1 MSMDILVHAE
11 GFHLDDRLKD
21 AVIDKVGR
29 LEHFAHRI
37 LRARVTIRRASAHAS
52 AKQFVSRILM
62 EIPGR
67 DLSAEQK
74 AGEPMESIDLLVEKM
89 EQQLRKRKTSQLS
102 KRTRAPV
109 LSAAAMLPA

>member
-11 GFHLDDRLKD
+11 GFQLDDRLKD

-37 LRARVTIRRASAHAS
+37 LRARVTLRRASAHAS
-52 AKQFVSRILM
+52 AKQFVARVLM
-62 EIPGR
+62 EVPGR

-74 AGEPMESIDLLVEKM
+74 AGEPLEAVDLLVEKM
-89 EQQLRKRKTSQLS
+89 EQQLRKRKSSQLA
-102 KRTRAPV
+102 KRTRTPGLHGAA
-109 LSAAAMLPA
+109 LSLA

>member
-11 GFHLDDRLKD
+11 GFRMDDRLKD
-21 AVIDKVGR
+21 AVEEKVGR
-29 LEHFAHRI
+29 LEHFGPRI
-37 LRARVTIRRASAHAS
+37 VRARVTVRRASAHAS
-52 AKQFVSRILM
+52 AKQFVARVLM

-74 AGEPMESIDLLVEKM
+74 AGEPLEAVDLLVEKM

-102 KRTRAPV
+102 KRTRAPSMAQV
-109 LSAAAMLPA
+109 AFQPA